1 MLKEKSRP
9 ADSTSAIDTTTAA
22 PSENDTN
29 EDTQTADTTEE
40 TSTPTVDVKP
50 VYAQPTD
57 DTKNLGANVVSTNAI
72 LIDLKSHT
80 ITAQKGA
87 DERIYPASM
96 TKIMTLL
103 VAAENMTSLDQMATV
118 TKETTNYCYLE
129 GASVVGFSPDETVTM
144 EDLLYGTILPSGAD
158 ATMTLAQC
166 IAGSEE
172 EFVKLMNKKATE
184 LGLTGTNFINT
195 SGLHDPDHY
204 STVHDIALILKA
216 AMDNDI
222 CFKVLSASHYVT
234 SETTQHPTGI
244 PLYSIVHQRTTIIK
258 LNDITIVGGKTG
270 YTPEAGQCLATY
282 AITADGREYIYVTA
296 NGPAGDKLQPA
307 KDAEYAYKNY
317 AIQPDSTTTLAAA

>member
-1 MLKEKSRP
+1 MDILDPLFIEEASV
-9 ADSTSAIDTTTAA
+9 AGFL
-22 PSENDTN
+22 N
-29 EDTQTADTTEE
+29 EE
-40 TSTPTVDVKP
+40 TVP
-50 VYAQPTD
+50 
-57 DTKNLGANVVSTNAI
+57 
-72 LIDLKSHT
+72 LI
-80 ITAQKGA
+80 
-87 DERIYPASM
+87 
-96 TKIMTLL
+96 
-103 VAAENMTSLDQMATV
+103 
-118 TKETTNYCYLE
+118 
-129 GASVVGFSPDETVTM
+129 
-144 EDLLYGTILPSGAD
+144 DLLYGAILPSGAD